1 MSRND
6 AVVKVGADTKDAE
19 RALGSL
25 QKQIKGMN
33 SVLKSVAGAFAGVKL
48 AQFTRNVLA
57 ASEALDLAASK
68 TGFAVES
75 LQELRFAAE
84 QVGVSSIQMD
94 TALQRFSRR
103 TGEAADGTGVLKDIF
118 RDLNIEIY
126 NSDGSLRD
134 IESTFTDYIGA
145 IANASSEQE
154 KLRLA
159 VAAFDMEGANLVNL
173 LRDGVN
179 GYEELRTAARAAGA
193 VVGRDVVAA
202 NARANQSL
210 TRLEQQFSAISKVA
224 VGALAPSLE
233 RISDEFGVFLSDETR
248 IKEFTESVANLGYA
262 LEQAAGIVL
271 LMSENIQLIIQ
282 SFAAFKIADKI
293 KTFDKFGEEMTQV
306 VEELKIGQQ
315 AMEGFTGEAAKTAR
329 AQDILAAK
337 TFRTEQTMKAL
348 GIAIRGIIGLFSRLI
363 YIFGAVAAAQ
373 AILGAIAER
382 LRDAKVAQ
390 DALNNST
397 KNFSEL
403 EKESLKRE
411 RERLKL
417 RLEGLKADLL
427 AQNYRDPLDV
437 APLEGSAD
445 TKREEA
451 AIAAIEKQIKSLEEN
466 EKKLS
471 DIVEGRVEARK
482 KEQAVI
488 EQANKL
494 VDDAVLAYEQQIQD
508 IELAMQLSGQD
519 LFYAQE
525 KLKVQRELEK
535 IGKTMTA
542 WDEANLEFSLEE
554 LWALK
559 EKSRIQDE
567 YNAQLEQSKQR
578 YQELVR
584 AADPRVTA
592 EQTRIDNLVALE
604 NYYVD
609 TRLMSEESYYEALRA
624 IEEQYR
630 LEKYAAEESL
640 QQRIDQLKQQSL
652 QRELEQQGWNRD
664 QAKDIA
670 QTRVDFE
677 KKSDTERVQF
687 GIQQGAEL
695 FNSLGQMNEKAFKA
709 AKAFNI
715 ANAIM
720 NTYAAATKALAA
732 YPPPFNFIAA
742 AAAVAAGMAQ
752 VASIRSQS
760 YSGRA
765 GGGPVQEGKPYVVG
779 EQGRELFVP
788 QGAGKIVPNAGGD
801 VVNVNFSITAMDTRG
816 FDALLAERKPAII
829 NMVRQAM
836 NDKGN
841 RASV

>member
-1 MSRND
+1 MARND
-6 AVVKVGADTKDAE
+6 AEVRIGADTKDAE

-25 QKQIKGMN
+25 QKNMSGLSKT
-33 SVLKSVAGAFAGVKL
+33 LKVAAGAFAGIKL
-48 AQFTRNVLA
+48 AQFTKNVLA
-57 ASEALDLAASK
+57 ASEALDNAANK

-75 LQELRFAAE
+75 LQELRYAAE
-84 QVGVSSIQMD
+84 QAGVSATQMD

-103 TGEAADGTGVLKDIF
+103 TGEAAVGTGVLFKEF
-118 RDLNIEIY
+118 QNLNIEIR

-134 IESTFTDYIGA
+134 IEGVFDDYITA

-173 LRDGVN
+173 LKEGKI
-179 GYEELRTAARAAGA
+179 GYQDLRKEAQRLGI
-193 VVGRDVVAA
+193 VVSKDVVTA

-210 TRLEQQFSAISKVA
+210 KRLEAQFGAISKII
-224 VGALAPSLE
+224 VGSLAPSLE
-233 RISDEFGVFLSDETR
+233 NISDDFGEFLSDEQRVQAFADAVETLGSAIELAADAMILLGENFDFVAKSALSFGIAKNAGLFESLSKAVLDAEAKVRVFNIASSYTTKGLFGLNVVALRLGNALRALGPILKGMVGALAR
-248 IKEFTESVANLGYA
+248 IVPIFVAI
-262 LEQAAGIVL
+262 EAASWVFG
-271 LMSENIQLIIQ
+271 
-282 SFAAFKIADKI
+282 KIAKDAEDSEIATNDATVALKLYNDQLKEI
-293 KTFDKFGEEMTQV
+293 GKTER
-306 VEELKIGQQ
+306 
-315 AMEGFTGEAAKTAR
+315 EALAR
-329 AQDILAAK
+329 EK
-337 TFRTEQTMKAL
+337 
-348 GIAIRGIIGLFSRLI
+348 
-363 YIFGAVAAAQ
+363 
-373 AILGAIAER
+373 ER
-382 LRDAKVAQ
+382 LQTKIAT
-390 DALNNST
+390 LNT
-397 KNFSEL
+397 
-403 EKESLKRE
+403 
-411 RERLKL
+411 
-417 RLEGLKADLL
+417 DLI

-437 APLEGSAD
+437 SPVDDASI
-445 TKREEA
+445 TQEEA
-451 AIAAIEKQIKSLEEN
+451 AIQRINNLMTDYQKKIDKIN
-466 EKKLS
+466 EGLRTSTDEYKNQ
-471 DIVEGRVEARK
+471 
-482 KEQAVI
+482 QAVI
-488 EQANKL
+488 KQANKL

-592 EQTRIDNLVALE
+592 EQTRIDNLIALE

-677 KKSDTERVQF
+677 KKSDMERVQF

-765 GGGPVQEGKPYVVG
+765 GGGPVQEGKPYIVG